1 MSHNEATPC
10 EGGNEGE
17 FIGKASPA
25 ESVTQVTHITNN
37 VLVQQ
42 MDVYPGAGPSGD
54 HVSGDHL
61 SRDQYSAEHEHVLGQ
76 PDELAQHASLD
87 LDARLNRYFKGKV
100 VRKDLTKQLKEGA
113 NVPVYVLEYLLGMY
127 CASDDDEVVR
137 EGLENVKKILAENY
151 VRPDEAEKV
160 KSLIRERGSFKVI
173 DKVGVKLNQKKDV
186 YEAQLSN
193 LGIKD
198 AVIPANIVKQNE
210 KLLTGGI
217 WCIITLNYFYEEG
230 QKISP
235 FSIFTLKPIQMP
247 SMDMEELFAARAHF
261 NTDQWLD
268 VLIRS
273 IGMEPTN
280 LQQRVKWHLLT
291 RMIPFVENNYNVCEL
306 GPRGT
311 GKSHV
316 YKECSPNSLLVSGG
330 QTTVANLF
338 YNMSSRQVGLVGMW
352 DVVAFDEVAGITFKD
367 KDGVQI
373 MKDYMASGSFSRGRD
388 SIEAKASMVFV
399 GNINQSVETLVKT
412 SHLLAPFPEAM
423 IDTAFFDRFHAYI
436 PGWDIPKMRP
446 EFFTNSYGLITDY
459 LAEYM
464 REMRKR
470 SFSDAIDRYF
480 KLGNNL
486 NQRDVIA
493 VRRTVSGLL
502 KLLHPHGVFD
512 KEDVRRCLTYALE
525 LRRRIKEQLKKLGGM
540 EFFDVHFSYLDNQTL
555 EEFFVNV
562 PEQGGSQLIPEGLGK
577 PGVVHMVTKG
587 GAGQLGLYRFET
599 QMTPGNGKHSTSGLG
614 SNTPAK
620 EAIRVGF
627 DYFKGNLN
635 RVSATAKFSEH
646 EYHLHVVELHN
657 SGPSTKTSLAA
668 LVAFCSILMGKPV
681 QEQMVVLG
689 DMTLGGVVNPV
700 EDLAGS
706 LQLAMDSGGKRV
718 LLPMASAS
726 DIPTVPAEIFSKF
739 QISFYADPVDAV
751 YKALGVQ

>member
-1 MSHNEATPC
+1 MSI
-10 EGGNEGE
+10 EGMEPQEGE
-17 FIGKASPA
+17 YLAKEPNGTPA
-25 ESVTQVTHITNN
+25 TSVTHITNN
-37 VLVQQ
+37 VVVQN
-42 MDVYPGAGPSGD
+42 MSI
-54 HVSGDHL
+54 HL
-61 SRDQYSAEHEHVLGQ
+61 Q
-76 PDELAQHASLD
+76 PDSVDSSMDESVEISKLPTIDDEISQLAEQD
-87 LDARLNRYFKGKV
+87 LDALLNQHFKGKV

-127 CASDDDEVVR
+127 CASDDDEIVR
-137 EGLENVKKILAENY
+137 QGLENVKKILAENY

-235 FSIFTLKPIQMP
+235 FSVANLKPIQMP
-247 SMDMEELFAARAHF
+247 SMDMDELFAARTQF
-261 NTDQWLD
+261 NTDQWMD

-280 LQQRVKWHLLT
+280 LKQRVKWHLLT

-412 SHLLAPFPEAM
+412 SHLLSPFPEAM

-540 EFFDVHFSYLDNQTL
+540 EFFDVHFSYLDNESL

-562 PEQGGSQLIPEGLGK
+562 PEQGGSKLIPEGMGK

-587 GAGQLGLYRFET
+587 GSSQLGLYRFET

-620 EAIRVGF
+620 EAIRIGF

-635 RVSATAKFSEH
+635 RISATAKFSEH

-668 LVAFCSILMGKPV
+668 LIAFCSILMGKPV

-700 EDLAGS
+700 EDLAGT
-706 LQLAMDSGGKRV
+706 LQLAMDSGGRKV

-726 DIPTVPAEIFSKF
+726 DIPTVPAEVFSKF

>member
-1 MSHNEATPC
+1 MSI
-10 EGGNEGE
+10 EGMEPQEGE
-17 FIGKASPA
+17 YLAKEPNGTPA
-25 ESVTQVTHITNN
+25 TSVTHITNN
-37 VLVQQ
+37 VVVQNMSVHLQ
-42 MDVYPGAGPSGD
+42 PNSVDTLMDESVETTGLPTLD
-54 HVSGDHL
+54 DEINQL
-61 SRDQYSAEHEHVLGQ
+61 AEQ
-76 PDELAQHASLD
+76 D
-87 LDARLNRYFKGKV
+87 LDALLNRHFKGKV

-127 CASDDDEVVR
+127 CASDDDEIVR
-137 EGLENVKKILAENY
+137 QGLENVKKILAENY

-198 AVIPANIVKQNE
+198 AVIPASIVKQNE

-217 WCIITLNYFYEEG
+217 WCIVTLHYFYEEG

-235 FSIFTLKPIQMP
+235 FSVANLKPIQMP
-247 SMDMEELFAARAHF
+247 SMDMDELFAARVQF
-261 NTDQWLD
+261 NTDQWMD

-280 LQQRVKWHLLT
+280 LKQRVKWHLLT

-540 EFFDVHFSYLDNQTL
+540 EFFDVHFSYLDNETL

-562 PEQGGSQLIPEGLGK
+562 PEQGGSKLIPEGMSK

-587 GAGQLGLYRFET
+587 SSGQLGLYRFET

-620 EAIRVGF
+620 EAIRIGF

-635 RVSATAKFSEH
+635 RISATAKFSEH

-657 SGPSTKTSLAA
+657 SGPSIKTSLAA
-668 LVAFCSILMGKPV
+668 LIAFCSILMGKPV

-700 EDLAGS
+700 EDLAGT
-706 LQLAMDSGGKRV
+706 LQLAMDSGGRKV

-726 DIPTVPAEIFSKF
+726 DIPTVPAEVFSKF